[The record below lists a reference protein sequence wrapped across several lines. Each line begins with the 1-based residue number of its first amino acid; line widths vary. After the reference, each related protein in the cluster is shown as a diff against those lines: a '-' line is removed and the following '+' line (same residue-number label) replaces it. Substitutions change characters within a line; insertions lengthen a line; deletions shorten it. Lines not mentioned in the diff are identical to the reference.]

1 MSIYCEKCRTRIA
14 TGNRCTTC
22 GHVNPGPIPE
32 SNRTPA
38 PPPPPPAQYNPA
50 QQPVYVTNQV
60 GASYGQPMMYP
71 VAQAPTHGP
80 AVASMVLG
88 IVSLVIWY
96 LGIVTGIVG
105 LILGATSLKHC
116 QPNGP
121 KKGRGMAV
129 AGITCS
135 IIALSLWLI
144 VLAAAG
150 SLAAA

>member
-1 MSIYCEKCRTRIA
+1 MSIYCERCRTRIA

-32 SNRTPA
+32 ANRAT
-38 PPPPPPAQYNPA
+38 PPPPPPANYPQVV
-50 QQPVYVTNQV
+50 QQAYTPNQP
-60 GASYGQPMMYP
+60 YGQPMVYSQ
-71 VAQAPTHGP
+71 AQAPTHGP

-88 IVSLVIWY
+88 ILSLVLWY
-96 LGIVTGIVG
+96 FGIVTGIIG
-105 LILGATSLKHC
+105 LVLGASSLKQC

-121 KKGRGMAV
+121 KNGRGMAI

-144 VLAAAG
+144 VL
-150 SLAAA
+150 LAIGAVAS

>member
-1 MSIYCEKCRTRIA
+1 MSIYCERCRTRIA

-32 SNRTPA
+32 ANRAT
-38 PPPPPPAQYNPA
+38 PPPPPPANYPQVV
-50 QQPVYVTNQV
+50 QQAYTPNQP
-60 GASYGQPMMYP
+60 GMPYGQPMVYSQ
-71 VAQAPTHGP
+71 AQAPTHGP

-88 IVSLVIWY
+88 ILSLVLWY
-96 LGIVTGIVG
+96 FGIVTGIIG
-105 LILGATSLKHC
+105 LVLGASSLKQC

-121 KKGRGMAV
+121 KNGRGMAI

-144 VLAAAG
+144 VL
-150 SLAAA
+150 LAIGAVAS